1 MIVAN
6 PPYIAASEMP
16 KLSREVMHEPR
27 AALTDGGDGLSVIK
41 SIIDIYPARL
51 RQGGTLAVEIGWQ
64 QGQAVSEYAEGR
76 GLKARVLKDGGGR
89 DRVVC
94 MQAK

>member
-51 RQGGTLAVEIGWQ
+51 RCGGTLAVEIGWH